1 MTSNQAY
8 ISILIPTRN
17 NENDLMDCLKSVG
30 RLDYPPE
37 MIRTIIW
44 DNNSRLE
51 SKKAVRDYL
60 AQMAPIYSTQV
71 EFIENSDNYGVYTSR
86 DELCKRVTSDT
97 QFVLSI
103 DDDVILPP
111 NLLNELIHNFQHDSS
126 IGIIG

>member
-1 MTSNQAY
+1 MTSNQAH

-17 NENDLMDCLKSVG
+17 NENDLIDCLKSVG

-37 MIRTIIW
+37 KIKIIIW
-44 DNNSRLE
+44 DNNSQPE
-51 SKKAVRDYL
+51 SRNAVKDYL
-60 AQMAPIYSTQV
+60 AQMPPIYSSLV
-71 EFIENSDNYGVYTSR
+71 EFIENSENYGVYTSR